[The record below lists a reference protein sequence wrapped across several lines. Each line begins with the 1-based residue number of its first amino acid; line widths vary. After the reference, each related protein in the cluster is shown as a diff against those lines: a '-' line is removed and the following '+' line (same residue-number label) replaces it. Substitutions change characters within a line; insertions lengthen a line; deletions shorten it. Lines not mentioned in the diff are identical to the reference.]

1 MRYFVHNSERVNI
14 LRHVRER
21 IIIFSIHFVFLFFF
35 PYFPFAGI
43 SILYRKPT
51 KTPPSL
57 FSFLSPFSA
66 EVWWYLIGSY
76 IFVSVVL
83 FIIGRICPAE
93 WNNPYPCIE
102 EPEELENQFTFKN
115 SLWFTIGSIMQQGSE
130 IAPMYVKFP
139 KSLLLRF
146 FATLATCNSTIST
159 QGFCNRTEDFRRE

>member
-1 MRYFVHNSERVNI
+1 MQEADLAITDLTITSEREGAVDFTMPFMNLGRWTDLSSI
-14 LRHVRER
+14 Y
-21 IIIFSIHFVFLFFF
+21 FSIHQIVTRIRDEPFFF
-35 PYFPFAGI
+35 TGI

-66 EVWWYLIGSY
+66 GVWWYLIGAY

-102 EPEELENQFTFKN
+102 EPEVLENQFTFKN

-130 IAPMYVKFP
+130 IAPM
-139 KSLLLRF
+139 
-146 FATLATCNSTIST
+146 
-159 QGFCNRTEDFRRE
+159 